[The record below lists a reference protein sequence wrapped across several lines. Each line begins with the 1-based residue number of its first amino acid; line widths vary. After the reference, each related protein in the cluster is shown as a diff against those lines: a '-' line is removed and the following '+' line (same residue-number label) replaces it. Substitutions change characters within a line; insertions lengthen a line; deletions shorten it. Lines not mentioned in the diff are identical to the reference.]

1 MAQTTPQNFENHVRL
16 VPAYHFVASTLLVI
30 NLIWWL
36 YKVIRNPS
44 ADAAIGLLLVVAI
57 IIVWFYARVFA
68 MTVQDR
74 LIRLETTLRLEKL
87 AGPDLRTRIPE
98 FTVDQLIALRFAGDE
113 ELPELAKQVLKEK
126 ITARTAIKKL
136 VRNWNPDYLRV

>member
-1 MAQTTPQNFENHVRL
+1 MAQATPQNFQNHVRF
-16 VPAYHFVASTLLVI
+16 VPAYHLVASTILVI

-36 YKVIRNPS
+36 YKLIRYPS
-44 ADAAIGLLLVVAI
+44 ADAAITMLLIVAI

-87 AGPDLRTRIPE
+87 AAPDLRTRIPE
-98 FTVDQLIALRFAGDE
+98 LTLDQLIALRFASDE
-113 ELPELAKQVLKEK
+113 ELPALANKVLKEK
-126 ITARTAIKKL
+126 ITSRTAIKKL
-136 VRNWNPDYLRV
+136 VRNWIPDYLRV